1 MGCLSRDW
9 DPAMW
14 EPSAQALHTLSRR
27 GAEREVQQPHCWLGR
42 ATVLRGRG
50 SPVPHGSFLLVVSQ

>member
-1 MGCLSRDW
+1 MGCLNQDW
-9 DPAMW
+9 DR
-14 EPSAQALHTLSRR
+14 ALHTLGRR
-27 GAEREVQQPHCWLGR
+27 GAEREVQQPRCWLGM